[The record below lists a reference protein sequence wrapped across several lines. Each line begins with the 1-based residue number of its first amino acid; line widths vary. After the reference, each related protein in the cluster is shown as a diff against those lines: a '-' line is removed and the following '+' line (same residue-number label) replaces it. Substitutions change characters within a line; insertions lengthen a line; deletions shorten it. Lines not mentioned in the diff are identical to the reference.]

1 MNKLES
7 TVTNMVIS
15 LVVISAVM
23 SFALSYVHKV
33 TLEPIKQGD
42 IKAIKRSLQAV
53 LPEFNNNPM
62 EEKKDMNGIIF
73 YIAKKDN
80 NIVGYAAET
89 FSDKAYSGTIKIMVG
104 FLPDGTIYKT
114 NVLEQKE
121 TPGLGSK
128 IKTEWNEQFNN
139 KNPKDFKVMVKKDGG
154 NVDAISGATI
164 SSRAYCD
171 AINKAYDIFIKNFV
185 QGNK

>member
-1 MNKLES
+1 MKKLES
-7 TVTNMVIS
+7 TITNMVIS

-42 IKAIKRSLQAV
+42 IEAKKRSLQAV
-53 LPEFNNNPM
+53 LPKFNNNPM
-62 EEKKDMNGIIF
+62 EENKTIDGIVF
-73 YIAKKDN
+73 YIAKNGN
-80 NIVGYAAET
+80 NVVGYAAET

-139 KNPKDFKVMVKKDGG
+139 KNPKEFKVMVKKDGG
-154 NVDAISGATI
+154 SVDAISGATI

-171 AINKAYDIFIKNFV
+171 AINKAYDVFTKNFL
-185 QGNK
+185 QENK